1 MKFILHLMLFEY
13 FSIVID
19 LQVTRLTV
27 KKISPGQITRVNFSV
42 ILSQYEV
49 FYISNF
55 DINQLNKILFD
66 FKDYF

>member
-27 KKISPGQITRVNFSV
+27 KKILPGQITRVNFSV

>member
-1 MKFILHLMLFEY
+1 MKFILHLMQFEY

-27 KKISPGQITRVNFSV
+27 KKILPGQITRVNFSV